1 MSSPSTIYVPTTPKA
16 PKRRRVSQLKLPYV
30 PFECDTFESES
41 EPEIQAKPRTEEKT
55 EDRLWDDWPIHQ
67 GYLTY
72 TLEDVALEN
81 SKDMLERWLKL
92 YSPSRQPWS
101 EEEFFYVRL
110 MAMAIQH
117 KLDKISN
124 VN

>member
-1 MSSPSTIYVPTTPKA
+1 MSTPKSTYVPTTPKA
-16 PKRRRVSQLKLPYV
+16 PKRKRVRDFNIPYQA
-30 PFECDTFESES
+30 FEYDTFDETES
-41 EPEIQAKPRTEEKT
+41 EPEIQAKAREEKT
-55 EDRLWDDWPIHQ
+55 EDRMWDDWPIHQ

-81 SKDMLERWLKL
+81 CKDTLEQWLKL
-92 YSPSRQPWS
+92 YCPSRQPWS

-110 MAMAIQH
+110 MRIAIRQ